1 MIDPMHD
8 GLALQIHQLY
18 QRLIRLE
25 SAPSFNAALR
35 EVLQLLAGVAQCE
48 LVCVEIGDYWLGH
61 AVYALAPGVLR
72 ARISRALFERALH
85 EGVTVTANVSGAAAR
100 WREGSVALCTPI
112 GGELPVGVLYAESA
126 EPLVSVERAY
136 VESVAYQLA
145 AVYPTALRG
154 RAPLADQLRA
164 LKERRIREAMERHLT
179 IADAARDLRVS
190 RALVY
195 RVLGVTGRDT

>member
-48 LVCVEIGDYWLGH
+48 LVWLGH